1 MQSTSII
8 ARAPASWLTLS
19 LLAGVGSHLPV
30 STMLTLGST
39 CSSGRHCL
47 SCAGSGSALISSPLD
62 SNGCCLAS
70 RSASRLDST
79 WRTSPFLRLADAIGL
94 VTCAVLMPLV
104 REESLLTLR
113 LHRFLG
119 GVRNLVA
126 RVGTGLIPAAF
137 DAQEAAR
144 GRGAPSVL
152 LPAAR
157 GMVLAV
163 PAVVV
168 FGSLLASADADFERL
183 VNSLVRLDPEWL
195 VTTSLSIMFF
205 SWLAAGV
212 LSRRTGANVSLPWG
226 PGGLGAIEV
235 SIVLGVVDVMFLTF
249 VVLQGRYFFGG
260 EALVRQD
267 PGLSFSEYA
276 RRGFFEL
283 VTVSALVLPLALVI
297 KGRLRHDDSRA
308 MRSYR
313 IAAGVLTALTLVIV
327 ASAFHRMAIY
337 QRQFGLTEQRF
348 YASAFIG
355 GIAYTLVWFASTVLA
370 GRDRRFLGGT
380 LVAWTAWVAMLH
392 LTNPAAV
399 IARVN
404 IQRATEGRAFRRGIH
419 RLPRGRRSPHTNGGP
434 RPAIAESSS
443 CSSGQAQLG
452 TDRPQRARLAL
463 LVACR
468 GEGSHACQS
477 GSAFRNEPLRHDPSM
492 SNSIIIL
499 QVLGFLGTGGLI
511 VAGLA
516 GTMWTASRGWA
527 TLSRNLAFGT
537 FGLVALYITLLVGG
551 GMLSR
556 GRILPLNAEKYF
568 CELDCHL
575 AYSVTDVRESDSL
588 GTAEDGLRP
597 NGRFWLVTV
606 RTWFDPNT
614 ISARRSLTEPTWPAP
629 RKVALVSAEGV
640 RYAPVED
647 VDAALSRSRNR
658 FYSHYEGASS
668 RRLIH
673 HNFRVRSPRRDCA
686 YRIIVDR

>member
-8 ARAPASWLTLS
+8 ARTPASWLTLS
-19 LLAGVGSHLPV
+19 LLAGVGSHLV
-30 STMLTLGST
+30 FNEADVGLNVLIWAALLELCWLGLRADQRPT
-39 CSSGRHCL
+39 RQQRLLLGLALCFA
-47 SCAGSGSALISSPLD
+47 AGFA
-62 SNGCCLAS
+62 
-70 RSASRLDST
+70 

-94 VTCAVLMPLV
+94 VTCAVLIPLV

-119 GVRNLVA
+119 GVHNLVA
-126 RVGTGLIPAAF
+126 RVGAGLIPAAF
-137 DAQEAAR
+137 DAQEEAR
-144 GRGAPSVL
+144 ERGAPSVL

-163 PAVVV
+163 PAVVI

-183 VNSLVRLDPEWL
+183 VNSLVRFDPEWL
-195 VTTSLSIMFF
+195 ITTSLSIMFF

-297 KGRLRHDDSRA
+297 KGRLRPDDSRA
-308 MRSYR
+308 LRSYR

-404 IQRATEGRAFRRGIH
+404 IQRATEGREFDAAYIASLGADAVPTLIAGLDRLSPSH
-419 RLPRGRRSPHTNGGP
+419 R
-434 RPAIAESSS
+434 A
-443 CSSGQAQLG
+443 
-452 TDRPQRARLAL
+452 AL
-463 LVACR
+463 LGKLNWERIAPS
-468 GEGSHACQS
+468 E
-477 GSAFRNEPLRHDPSM
+477 HDWRSW
-492 SNSIIIL
+492 S
-499 QVLGFLGTGGLI
+499 
-511 VAGLA
+511 LA
-516 GTMWTASRGWA
+516 EAKARTLA
-527 TLSRNLAFGT
+527 TQ
-537 FGLVALYITLLVGG
+537 VALSET
-551 GMLSR
+551 
-556 GRILPLNAEKYF
+556 N
-568 CELDCHL
+568 H
-575 AYSVTDVRESDSL
+575 
-588 GTAEDGLRP
+588 
-597 NGRFWLVTV
+597 
-606 RTWFDPNT
+606 
-614 ISARRSLTEPTWPAP
+614 
-629 RKVALVSAEGV
+629 
-640 RYAPVED
+640 
-647 VDAALSRSRNR
+647 
-658 FYSHYEGASS
+658 
-668 RRLIH
+668 
-673 HNFRVRSPRRDCA
+673 
-686 YRIIVDR
+686 